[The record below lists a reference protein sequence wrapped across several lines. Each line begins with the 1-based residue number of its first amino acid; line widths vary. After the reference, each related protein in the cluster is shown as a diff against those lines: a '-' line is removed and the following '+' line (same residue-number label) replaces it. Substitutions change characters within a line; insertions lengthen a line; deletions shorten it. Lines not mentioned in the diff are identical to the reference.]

1 VKSLVIIGVK
11 HMSEE
16 TVFIQHHAE
25 EIAEEIPRLL
35 AVLAVVEEIQW
46 EKSPAPE
53 QEVVDRRPKS
63 APPDPVGETVV
74 DPVRAQARL
83 QVKRSERIMA
93 DALVKVRG
101 VRRGLEISLNNWERA
116 RVD

>member
-1 VKSLVIIGVK
+1 
-11 HMSEE
+11 
-16 TVFIQHHAE
+16 
-25 EIAEEIPRLL
+25 
-35 AVLAVVEEIQW
+35 
-46 EKSPAPE
+46 
-53 QEVVDRRPKS
+53 
-63 APPDPVGETVV
+63 V